1 MRMQFITILI
11 MCILAGAEV
20 DLFIPSFPEL
30 QRVFGL
36 SPFLVEF
43 TLGANFCAY
52 CVGALLAGALGD
64 HFGRRR
70 VILGGCL
77 IFILGSILCV
87 WAPHFSILIAGR
99 ILQGLGIAGPA
110 VLAYVVIADTHSAQE
125 QPRILGL
132 LNGITTLS
140 MAFAP
145 IIGSYVNLFF
155 NWQGNFV
162 VLLGLGLASLAM
174 GWKWIPASSTHLVQR
189 MADGFSQNT
198 PLRFSLKPYLSL
210 FKSKAALAYLIAICF
225 FCTPYWVFI
234 GMAPVL
240 YMEDLGVPLQHFG
253 YYQGV
258 LAGVFS
264 ILSLSSG
271 RLLKRYGQHRCIHV
285 GLGFCW
291 LSIVLMM
298 ILAIRGIQNPLL
310 VTGSLLFL
318 CAGIVFPIHILY
330 PYALEVIAGAKA
342 RLAAMILS
350 SRLLLTAFSLA
361 LVSYYYV
368 GTFERLAYGMC
379 LFLAI
384 GFIATY
390 WILHRLLRDLA

>member
-1 MRMQFITILI
+1 MRMQFLTILI
-11 MCILAGAEV
+11 LCTLAGMEV

-52 CVGALLAGALGD
+52 CIGALIAGALGD
-64 HFGRRR
+64 HFGRRP
-70 VILGGCL
+70 VILSGCL
-77 IFILGSILCV
+77 VFILGSICCV
-87 WAPHFSILIAGR
+87 WAPHYGFLIAGR
-99 ILQGLGIAGPA
+99 ILQGLGIAGPS
-110 VLAYVVIADTHSAQE
+110 VLAYVIIADTYPAQE

-140 MAFAP
+140 MAIAP

-162 VLLGLGLASLAM
+162 VLLSLGIVSLAM
-174 GWKWIPASSTHLVQR
+174 GWKWIPASGAHLVQKTLDR
-189 MADGFSQNT
+189 FST
-198 PLRFSLKPYLSL
+198 PTPMTFSLKPYLAL
-210 FKSKAALAYLIAICF
+210 FQSKEVLAYLIAIGF

-253 YYQGV
+253 YYQGA

-310 VTGSLLFL
+310 ITGALLFL
-318 CAGIVFPIHILY
+318 CVGIVFPIHILY
-330 PYALEVIAGAKA
+330 PYALEVVAGAKA

-350 SRLLLTAFSLA
+350 GRLLLTAFSLA

-368 GTFERLAYGMC
+368 GTFERLAYSMC

-390 WILHRLLRDLA
+390 WILHCFLRDLP

>member
-1 MRMQFITILI
+1 MHMQFVTILV

-52 CVGALLAGALGD
+52 CVGALLVGALGD
-64 HFGRRR
+64 HFGRRP
-70 VILGGCL
+70 VILSGCL
-77 IFILGSILCV
+77 IFIVGSACCV
-87 WAPHFSILIAGR
+87 WAPNYGFLIAGR

-110 VLAYVVIADTHSAQE
+110 VLAYVVIADTYSTQE
-125 QPRILGL
+125 QPRILGF

-145 IIGSYVNLFF
+145 IVGSYVNLFF

-162 VLLGLGLASLAM
+162 VLLGLGIASLCMA
-174 GWKWIPASSTHLVQR
+174 WKWIPASRSHHVQR
-189 MADGFSQNT
+189 TLDRFSAHASPT
-198 PLRFSLKPYLSL
+198 FSLKPYLSL
-210 FKSKAALAYLIAICF
+210 LKSKATLVYILAISF

-271 RLLKRYGQHRCIHV
+271 RLMKRYGQRTCIHV
-285 GLGFCW
+285 GLGLCW
-291 LSIVLMM
+291 LSILLMM
-298 ILAIRGIQNPLL
+298 ILAIQETKDPLL
-310 VTGSLLFL
+310 ITGALLFL
-318 CAGIVFPIHILY
+318 CAGVVFPIHILY
-330 PYALEVIAGAKA
+330 PYALEVVPGAKA
-342 RLAAMILS
+342 RLAAMILAG
-350 SRLLLTAFSLA
+350 RLLLTAFSLA
-361 LVSYYYV
+361 VVSYYYV

-379 LFLAI
+379 LFLSI
-384 GFIATY
+384 GFIAVY
-390 WILHRLLRDLA
+390 WILHRLLRDLV